1 MKKTIAIIA
10 IIFCVLGTSMV
21 FATSAQ
27 QQTIDSLSGTT
38 QQAIDNLTGGSKEN
52 TSESERQVVVVNDE
66 QENKSNNLTA
76 SNTENKVSNAENV
89 KKEEKPKTDSAT
101 SKIVEMK
108 DKEKKTL
115 EDYQQ
120 AYGSDAY
127 GLTAYILSRIQIY
140 SIPFCFLGIA
150 ISAIY
155 QYVLGIRKL
164 DTRDKGFAIMISIIT
179 IFVIAQVLPLIFAIV
194 VKGWRG

>member
-1 MKKTIAIIA
+1 MKKIGIAFA
-10 IIFCVLGTSMV
+10 ILLCVFSTTTV
-21 FATSAQ
+21 FATNTNAK
-27 QQTIDSLSGTT
+27 QTRTT
-38 QQAIDNLTGGSKEN
+38 NVKEN
-52 TSESERQVVVVNDE
+52 KQEVQSETVN
-66 QENKSNNLTA
+66 QL
-76 SNTENKVSNAENV
+76 
-89 KKEEKPKTDSAT
+89 
-101 SKIVEMK
+101 VEMK

-120 AYGSDAY
+120 AYGSETY
-127 GLTAYILSRIQIY
+127 GLTAYILNKVQVY
-140 SIPFCFLGIA
+140 SIPFCFVGVA

-179 IFVIAQVLPLIFAIV
+179 IFIIAQVLPLIFAIV